1 MTPWGMN
8 AFITMSKA
16 SVGIHFLEYG
26 QEDLLGP
33 NLQWTIMKGR
43 ATLDSASK
51 ETARQH
57 FLEKVAAHSV
67 ERGGEGIGN
76 PNVIPRLSRFRGDM
90 VLINA
95 GPESPIPSLDSGEE
109 EQEIYEVEGCTVK
122 DVGWVHTQPS
132 YFCENYEELMWNC
145 SHRETWRR
153 FYRRLSP
160 DVPSEEEEEHLLS
173 VDLLLQSS

>member
-76 PNVIPRLSRFRGDM
+76 PNVIPRLSRFRYCIFVD
-90 VLINA
+90 A
-95 GPESPIPSLDSGEE
+95 ACLDSMRARWTS
-109 EQEIYEVEGCTVK
+109 V
-122 DVGWVHTQPS
+122 QPA
-132 YFCENYEELMWNC
+132 
-145 SHRETWRR
+145 
-153 FYRRLSP
+153 
-160 DVPSEEEEEHLLS
+160 D
-173 VDLLLQSS
+173 